1 MHQVAPAQVGHLE
14 VDVAEVEARQIGA
27 AEIKALK
34 ARKKKGLKFLHAN
47 TEKEEKVS
55 LYLTAEF

>member
-14 VDVAEVEARQIGA
+14 VDVAEVEARQVGA

-34 ARKKKGLKFLHAN
+34 SRKKGLKSLHAN
-47 TEKEEKVS
+47 TQTYRRRKFDC
-55 LYLTAEF
+55 T